1 MRAAPTGG
9 WRRRACA
16 LSLAALLAGCASTP
30 PGAGLPGPQGPW
42 TSGRLSVRVDATPS
56 RVAQN
61 ISTAFELRGDGEV
74 GELRLVS
81 PLGTSLAHARWAPG
95 QVRLETA
102 DGERRYDSLDEL
114 AREALGEALPL
125 AALPDWLAGRP
136 WPGAPHSALAEG
148 FEQLGWQV
156 QQARRAEGYIEARR
170 AAPPAV
176 QLRIKLETPA

>member
-1 MRAAPTGG
+1 MTGPG
-9 WRRRACA
+9 WRRACA
-16 LSLAALLAGCASTP
+16 LGLAAWLAGCASTP
-30 PGAGLPGPQGPW
+30 PGAGPRDAPGPW

-74 GELRLVS
+74 GELRLIS

-136 WPGAPHSALAEG
+136 WAGAPHSPAAEG

-156 QQARRAEGYIEARR
+156 QLARRAEGHIEARR
-170 AAPPAV
+170 AAPPVV
-176 QLRIKLETPA
+176 QVRIRLEAPA